1 MNISKHILESALAAL
16 RVNKHWNRITE
27 DTKRFG
33 RLVVHIGNALA
44 SGATLEGG
52 FAGLIVHIFS
62 DGAMIPA
69 LQLPKTLQHLQELL
83 CPGGKQQA
91 TQPCTE
97 NFFAVVKIRVFIM
110 TCHVAPSVV

>member
-16 RVNKHWNRITE
+16 RVNKHWNRITK
-27 DTKRFG
+27 DTKQFG

-44 SGATLEGG
+44 SGPMVEGG
-52 FAGLIVHIFS
+52 FAGFIVDIFS
-62 DGAMIPA
+62 DGATIPA
-69 LQLPKTLQHLQELL
+69 LQLHETLQHLQAPL

-97 NFFAVVKIRVFIM
+97 NFLCCR
-110 TCHVAPSVV
+110 